1 MFILLRMSKCP
12 LFISAGGESY
22 CVYYTSSGSTYYTTV
37 LNTDST
43 VDFSTTYRFTCYVR
57 HNTFFLKIK
66 VLKKSILVLKF
77 TCPLYC
83 SPVVDLI
90 RLWRHQG
97 QQCTPVIVKVSV
109 RGPSPLQPNS
119 PMGRE
124 HWCSPPMV
132 CVEKSIILIL
142 RYVTS
147 YKHSL
152 WMKHRLSVRFFI
164 LFFIRFQWHVRL
176 LLMNQVIDRF

>member
-1 MFILLRMSKCP
+1 MSIVHFSWWRVILCLLHIKRKYLLHDRS
-12 LFISAGGESY
+12 E
-22 CVYYTSSGSTYYTTV
+22 
-37 LNTDST
+37 
-43 VDFSTTYRFTCYVR
+43 YRFHGGFFNHLPFYMLR
-57 HNTFFLKIK
+57 KAQYFFLKIK
-66 VLKKSILVLKF
+66 VLKKSILFLKF

-176 LLMNQVIDRF
+176 LLMNQVIDSLFKMKL

>member
-1 MFILLRMSKCP
+1 MSIVHFSWWRVILCLLHIKRKYLLHDRS
-12 LFISAGGESY
+12 E
-22 CVYYTSSGSTYYTTV
+22 
-37 LNTDST
+37 
-43 VDFSTTYRFTCYVR
+43 YRFHGGFFNHLPFYMLR
-57 HNTFFLKIK
+57 KAQYFFLKIK
-66 VLKKSILVLKF
+66 VLKKSILFLKF

-90 RLWRHQG
+90 RLWRHQV

-109 RGPSPLQPNS
+109 RGPSPPQPNS
-119 PMGRE
+119 PMGRA

-132 CVEKSIILIL
+132 CVDKSIILIL

-176 LLMNQVIDRF
+176 LLMNQVIDHF

>member
-1 MFILLRMSKCP
+1 MSIVHFSWWRVILCLLHIKRKYLLHDRS
-12 LFISAGGESY
+12 E
-22 CVYYTSSGSTYYTTV
+22 
-37 LNTDST
+37 
-43 VDFSTTYRFTCYVR
+43 YRFHGGFFNHLPFYMLR
-57 HNTFFLKIK
+57 KAQYFFLKIK

-119 PMGRE
+119 PMGRA

-132 CVEKSIILIL
+132 CVEKSIVLIL

-176 LLMNQVIDRF
+176 LLMNQVIDSLFKMKL

>member
-1 MFILLRMSKCP
+1 MSIVHFSWWRVILCLLHIKRKYLLHDRS
-12 LFISAGGESY
+12 E
-22 CVYYTSSGSTYYTTV
+22 
-37 LNTDST
+37 
-43 VDFSTTYRFTCYVR
+43 YRFHGGFFNHLPFYMLR
-57 HNTFFLKIK
+57 KAQYFFLKIK

-119 PMGRE
+119 PMGRA

-176 LLMNQVIDRF
+176 LLMNQVIDSLFKMKL

>member
-1 MFILLRMSKCP
+1 MSIVHFSWWRVILCLLHIKRKYLLHDRS
-12 LFISAGGESY
+12 E
-22 CVYYTSSGSTYYTTV
+22 
-37 LNTDST
+37 
-43 VDFSTTYRFTCYVR
+43 YRFHGGFFNHLPFYMLR
-57 HNTFFLKIK
+57 KAQYFFLKIK

-119 PMGRE
+119 PMGRA

-152 WMKHRLSVRFFI
+152 WMKHHLSVRFFI

-176 LLMNQVIDRF
+176 LLMNQVIDSLFKMKL

>member
-1 MFILLRMSKCP
+1 MSIVHFSWWRVILCLLHIKRKYLLHDRS
-12 LFISAGGESY
+12 E
-22 CVYYTSSGSTYYTTV
+22 
-37 LNTDST
+37 
-43 VDFSTTYRFTCYVR
+43 YRFHGGFFNHLPFYMLR
-57 HNTFFLKIK
+57 KAQYFFLKIK
-66 VLKKSILVLKF
+66 VLKKSILFLKF

-119 PMGRE
+119 PMGRA

-176 LLMNQVIDRF
+176 LLMNQVIDSLFKMKL

>member
-1 MFILLRMSKCP
+1 MSIVHFSWWRVILCLLHIKRKYLLHDRS
-12 LFISAGGESY
+12 E
-22 CVYYTSSGSTYYTTV
+22 
-37 LNTDST
+37 
-43 VDFSTTYRFTCYVR
+43 YRFHGGFFNHLPFYMLR
-57 HNTFFLKIK
+57 KAQYFFLKIK

-90 RLWRHQG
+90 RLWRHQV

-119 PMGRE
+119 PMGRA

-132 CVEKSIILIL
+132 CVEKSIILII

-176 LLMNQVIDRF
+176 LLMNQVIDSLFKMKL